1 MHVDALMAA
10 TAVDQVPA
18 AHFVQADAAE
28 AAYVPGIHTAQT
40 EAAVVGEYK
49 PARHSVHA
57 AKLGPEA

>member
-40 EAAVVGEYK
+40 EAAVVGE
-49 PARHSVHA
+49 
-57 AKLGPEA
+57 